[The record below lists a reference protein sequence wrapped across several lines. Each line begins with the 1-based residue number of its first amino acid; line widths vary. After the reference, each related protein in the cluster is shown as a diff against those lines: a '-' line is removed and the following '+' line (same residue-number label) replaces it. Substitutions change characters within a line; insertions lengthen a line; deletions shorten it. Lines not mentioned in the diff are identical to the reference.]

1 MDAKANPV
9 TVEREGH
16 TPLPEVPVSWNVRYV
31 SPGGFSCQLT
41 LRGDS
46 GADLLPRTVAALA
59 WLTEHGCTPNGAR
72 PLEGYQGANPQP
84 VPHPASDKA
93 WCDIHNCE
101 MKRREKD
108 GQTWYS
114 HRLRDGTWCRGTAI
128 SADVL

>member
-16 TPLPEVPVSWNVRYV
+16 TPLPEAPVSWTVRYR
-31 SPGGFSCQLT
+31 STQGFDCMLT
-41 LRGDS
+41 LRGHDPAAVLRQAHDLMERMAAA
-46 GADLLPRTVAALA
+46 GATQ
-59 WLTEHGCTPNGAR
+59 HGGS
-72 PLEGYQGANPQP
+72 QGAEGR
-84 VPHPASDKA
+84 DKV

-114 HRLRDGTWCRGTAI
+114 HKAPDGTWCRGKVPKGGV
-128 SADVL
+128 SG